1 MSIFDHTDTSFTNS
15 VSHEMK
21 VLSAAIYEIYREAD
35 RKREELLKTIDK
47 DVARYTLPSYRDLR
61 KELFTDTKINTL
73 PNIKLDR

>member
-15 VSHEMK
+15 VSQEMK

-47 DVARYTLPSYRDLR
+47 DVAKYTLPSYRDLR
-61 KELFTDTKINTL
+61 RELFADTKISNYII
-73 PNIKLDR
+73 NQ

>member
-15 VSHEMK
+15 VSQEMK

-47 DVARYTLPSYRDLR
+47 DVAKYTLPSYHDLR
-61 KELFTDTKINTL
+61 RELFADTKIGNYII
-73 PNIKLDR
+73 NQ

>member
-15 VSHEMK
+15 VSQEMK

-47 DVARYTLPSYRDLR
+47 DVAKYTLPSYRDLR
-61 KELFTDTKINTL
+61 RELFTDTKIGNY
-73 PNIKLDR
+73 N

>member
-15 VSHEMK
+15 VSQEMK

-47 DVARYTLPSYRDLR
+47 DVAKYTLPSYRDLR
-61 KELFTDTKINTL
+61 RELFTDTKIGNYII
-73 PNIKLDR
+73 NQ